1 MIRRRR
7 TQIRDHQAEARLF
20 ASRAIVAFVGIV
32 ILMGI
37 LVANMY
43 NIQVNQF
50 QDYQTRS
57 NDNRIKVVPI
67 APNRGLIYDR
77 NGVLLAANR
86 PVFNLEITP
95 EKVKD
100 IDETINELQ
109 TILEISPEQ
118 IERYHR
124 ERQRTRRFKSGPLL
138 TQLVEKQD
146 AG

>member
-7 TQIRDHQAEARLF
+7 SQIRDYQAEARLF
-20 ASRAIVAFVGIV
+20 ASRAIVAFFGIV
-32 ILMGI
+32 VLMGL

-77 NGVLLAANR
+77 NGVLLAENR
-86 PVFNLEITP
+86 PVFNLELTP
-95 EKVKD
+95 EK
-100 IDETINELQ
+100 NQ
-109 TILEISPEQ
+109 RHR
-118 IERYHR
+118 RYYPRIANHSGNHT
-124 ERQRTRRFKSGPLL
+124 RTDRTLPS
-138 TQLVEKQD
+138 
-146 AG
+146 